1 MLIIISLKL
10 VNISLELLKG
20 AETIACLAFSSAQTK
35 SSLWNAMRRYSIP
48 LLRDLTD
55 HNYIIMPMSVEKFQG
70 KLEGITCDFGLNQ
83 MKPFGMKKQ
92 R

>member
-1 MLIIISLKL
+1 
-10 VNISLELLKG
+10 
-20 AETIACLAFSSAQTK
+20 
-35 SSLWNAMRRYSIP
+35 MRRYSIP